1 MYLEKDSGSLR
12 IKVFKAIEN
21 AILNGEYK
29 EGDSLNEL
37 KISQEL
43 GVSRTPVREALMQL
57 ELEGLVNTIPNK
69 GALVVG
75 VSDKDIKDIYEIR
88 ILIEGLA
95 ARLCAENITEEEIKA
110 LDKIIDLQEFYL
122 MKQDTDQIWRLD
134 SDFHNILYDASRS
147 RPLRYMLTSFH
158 NYIKRARDI
167 SMHAEGRAEKAVR
180 EHRAI
185 LEAIRLRD
193 PGLAEKRTAEHII
206 NAEKNLLLIIKQDQA

>member
-1 MYLEKDSGSLR
+1 MFLEKDSGSLR

-21 AILNGEYK
+21 AILNGDYK

-57 ELEGLVNTIPNK
+57 ELEGLVNNIPNK
-69 GALVVG
+69 GAVVVG
-75 VSDKDIKDIYEIR
+75 VSNKDIKDIYEIR

-95 ARLCAENITEEEIKA
+95 SRLCAENITEDEIKA

-122 MKQDTDQIWRLD
+122 TKKDTEQIWRLD
-134 SDFHNILYDASRS
+134 SDFHNLLYDASRS

-167 SMHAEGRAEKAVR
+167 SMHAEGRAEKAVS

-185 LEAIRLRD
+185 LEAIRQHD
-193 PGLAEKRTAEHII
+193 PALAESRTAEHIV
-206 NAEKNLLLIIKQDQA
+206 NAENNLLLQIKQD

>member
-57 ELEGLVNTIPNK
+57 ELEGLVNNVPNK
-69 GALVVG
+69 GATVVG
-75 VSDKDIKDIYEIR
+75 ISDKDIRDIYEIR

-95 ARLCAENITEEEIKA
+95 ARLCAEHITEEEMKA

-122 MKQDTDQIWRLD
+122 MKKDTDQIWRLD
-134 SDFHNILYDASRS
+134 SDFHNILYDASGS

-167 SMHAEGRAEKAVR
+167 SMHAEGRAEKAVG

-185 LEAIRLRD
+185 LEAIRLHD
-193 PGLAEKRTAEHII
+193 PELAEKRTAVHII
-206 NAEKNLLLIIKQDQA
+206 NAENNLLLLIKQE